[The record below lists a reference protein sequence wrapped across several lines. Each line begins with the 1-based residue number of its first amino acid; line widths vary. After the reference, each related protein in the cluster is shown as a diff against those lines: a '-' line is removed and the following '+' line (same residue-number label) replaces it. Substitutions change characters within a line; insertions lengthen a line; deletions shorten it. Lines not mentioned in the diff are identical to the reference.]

1 MTNVV
6 RGCHANK
13 NSTFFMFCICGSCRV
28 SLDNGYFQSEVLLD
42 KPNTALYLDKMVWK
56 EMFDFSKDCILVVL
70 TNTLYDT
77 KEYIRDYKEFKK
89 IKRALS

>member
-1 MTNVV
+1 
-6 RGCHANK
+6 
-13 NSTFFMFCICGSCRV
+13 MFCICGSCRV

-42 KPNTALYLDKMVWK
+42 KPDTALYLDKMVWK

-77 KEYIRDYKEFKK
+77 KEYIRDYNEFKK
-89 IKRALS
+89 IKKALR